1 MPEGFYA
8 FTNQGRERERERE
21 RESERMKYRYI
32 PIYVTNFK
40 LIYNERLKNP
50 QS

>member
-1 MPEGFYA
+1 M
-8 FTNQGRERERERE
+8 FTNQGKE
-21 RESERMKYRYI
+21 ESERMKYRYI

-40 LIYNERLKNP
+40 LIYNKRLKNA